1 MHVTVQVAPAAHA
14 TLPLAPSATSHEL
27 PSQLMLHAS
36 PHVPLHD
43 ASSGHDSEQLSPA
56 HPEAPISHEVAGAHV
71 HELPVHVGG
80 GVSTPHAP
88 ASRTRAANTRARG
101 AAGRVCIAR
110 W

>member
-1 MHVTVQVAPAAHA
+1 MHVTVQVAPAAHD
-14 TLPLAPSATSHEL
+14 TLPLAPSVTSHEL
-27 PSQLMLHAS
+27 PTQLMLHES

-56 HPEAPISHEVAGAHV
+56 HPESPISHEAAGAHA

-88 ASRTRAANTRARG
+88 ASRTRAAITRPRG